1 VPQFDL
7 IIRNGSVIDGRARR
21 CFWPTSPCGT
31 AALRGSACAAHL
43 VIVVSEWGAN
53 KPMVVFGGRS
63 PKGRLSVGIER
74 VTHDVYRIGM
84 GYVSAYLIAQDEVT
98 VIDTGLPKHREI
110 ILEAA
115 SQARR
120 KREDVKH
127 ILLTHHHAD
136 HTGSLAELMAATNAK
151 AYIHPL
157 DAAIIRGDKPAPG
170 PNRDILA
177 GRILGPL
184 MARITPTLQPIKA
197 LEETNDGDEVP
208 AAGGLKAIHTPG
220 HTAGHLSFVWPQN
233 GGVLFAG
240 DAAGNVLSGPRPPVG
255 ALGGMFTEDVAA
267 AKESFRRLAELEFEV
282 ACFGHGGPIKGKA
295 HTAFRQK
302 VEKLAK

>member
-1 VPQFDL
+1 
-7 IIRNGSVIDGRARR
+7 
-21 CFWPTSPCGT
+21 
-31 AALRGSACAAHL
+31 
-43 VIVVSEWGAN
+43 
-53 KPMVVFGGRS
+53 M
-63 PKGRLSVGIER
+63 GIEQIAL
-74 VTHDVYRIGM
+74 DVYRIGM

-110 ILEAA
+110 ILKAA

-136 HTGSLAELMAATNAK
+136 HTGSIAELMAATNAR

-184 MARITPTLQPIKA
+184 MVRITPKLQPIEA
-197 LEETNDGDEVP
+197 LQETNDGDEVP
-208 AAGGLKAIHTPG
+208 AAGGMKAIHTPG
-220 HTAGHLSFVWPQN
+220 TRRGTSRSSGRRTAEFCSREMRSRTCF
-233 GGVLFAG
+233 G
-240 DAAGNVLSGPRPPVG
+240 DRC
-255 ALGGMFTEDVAA
+255 
-267 AKESFRRLAELEFEV
+267 RRWARWV
-282 ACFGHGGPIKGKA
+282 ACSRRTWLRRRRASGCW
-295 HTAFRQK
+295 RS
-302 VEKLAK
+302 

>member
-1 VPQFDL
+1 L
-7 IIRNGSVIDGRARR
+7 GIDQVL
-21 CFWPTSPCGT
+21 P
-31 AALRGSACAAHL
+31 
-43 VIVVSEWGAN
+43 
-53 KPMVVFGGRS
+53 
-63 PKGRLSVGIER
+63 
-74 VTHDVYRIGM
+74 DVYRIGM

-110 ILEAA
+110 ILKAA
-115 SQARR
+115 SQAER
-120 KREDVKH
+120 KAEDVKH

-136 HTGSLAELMAATNAK
+136 HTGSLAELLSATSAK

-157 DAAIIRGDKPAPG
+157 DAAVVRGEKAAPG

-177 GRILGPL
+177 GRILGPP
-184 MARITPTLQPIKA
+184 MARVTPKLQPIVA

-220 HTAGHLSFVWPQN
+220 HTAGHLSYLWPQN

-240 DAAGNVLSGPRPPVG
+240 DAVGNVLRGPRPPVG
-255 ALGGMFTEDVAA
+255 ALGGMFTEDMVQAR
-267 AKESFRRLAELEFEV
+267 ESFRKLAELEFDI

-295 HTAFRQK
+295 HAAFRRE